1 MEALVVSMDRG
12 ADDPIDTI
20 GRGRL
25 DRKLATPR
33 FEEHGK
39 LIRCRLDRRH
49 LISKPLLEQL
59 AVGDG
64 RLPEACQGADLG
76 PMTLPC
82 STGPIIPIMVIG
94 LHAETRAGDV
104 VVVSRR
110 STGSRARRVTCS
122 KLPNGSGM
130 PKPVYGR
137 CISLGPTRHRRRGAW
152 CLRCLRRH
160 R

>member
-1 MEALVVSMDRG
+1 MDRG

-39 LIRCRLDRRH
+39 LIRCRPDRRH
-49 LISKPLLEQL
+49 LISQPLFEQL

-64 RLPEACQGADLG
+64 RLPEACQSADLG

-94 LHAETRAGDV
+94 LHAELSSH
-104 VVVSRR
+104 SR
-110 STGSRARRVTCS
+110 
-122 KLPNGSGM
+122 
-130 PKPVYGR
+130 
-137 CISLGPTRHRRRGAW
+137 H
-152 CLRCLRRH
+152 
-160 R
+160 